1 MTLSRAPA
9 GSTSS
14 LVRISPIVLSALLV
28 SGLAGCGDGS
38 ADDAG
43 VTPGMDAGPS
53 GSDGGAADA
62 GAAMDGGGGVDA
74 GASDGGAGDGGARDA
89 AATDGGRSTR
99 CDEGPLTCD
108 ALPPTCGELEVAAIR
123 DGCWVCVN
131 AITCRPWG
139 EPGCASDQ
147 TCAPTERC
155 DPCATGSCPFCED
168 CVAGCEAH
176 GCPTETTLTCRC
188 VRPDCGEGN
197 VAVIDEGCWICVS
210 LGSCAVVRDSCG

>member
-1 MTLSRAPA
+1 MRTRAIWV
-9 GSTSS
+9 G
-14 LVRISPIVLSALLV
+14 LLAIADL
-28 SGLAGCGDGS
+28 GGCGAGS
-38 ADDAG
+38 ADDG
-43 VTPGMDAGPS
+43 GLPPVMDAGAT

-62 GAAMDGGGGVDA
+62 GAAMDGGGADDG
-74 GASDGGAGDGGARDA
+74 GASDGGASDGGASDGGASDGGSSDA
-89 AATDGGRSTR
+89 GRSTR
-99 CDEGPLTCD
+99 CDEGPLRCD
-108 ALPPTCGELEVAAIR
+108 AAPPTCGELEVAAIE
-123 DGCWVCVN
+123 DGCWECVN

-147 TCAPTERC
+147 TCGPTERC

-176 GCPTETTLTCRC
+176 GCPTEATLTCRC
-188 VRPDCGEGN
+188 ARPDCGDGN